1 MAFVFR
7 FPDVGEGITEGRIVK
22 WLVKEGERVREDQP
36 LGEIETDKAVVE
48 MPSPKAG
55 VVLRLYVPEGGVVKV
70 GGALAAIGEQGESAP
85 EEKAPAARPAGAPA
99 PPSAPQPSFTHPL
112 ATPAIRRLAR
122 ELGVELAKIK
132 GTGPAG
138 RITEQDVRAAASVAP
153 APTARAPSPPIHI
166 EGPVERVPLVGV
178 RKLISQRMA
187 SSAFTAPHVTH
198 MDECDVT
205 DLWRMRESKKT
216 LAQAKGIHLTF
227 LPLIARAA
235 ILSLKHHPI
244 FNSSI
249 DEEKG
254 EIIVKKYFNLG
265 IAVDTPEGLVVV
277 VVKDAD
283 KKDILELAREMNELS
298 EKARER
304 KVSLE
309 ELRGSTF
316 TITNIGTLGG
326 IFATPIINPGECAI
340 LGTGKIRDAP
350 AVVNGGIAIR
360 KLLPLSLSFD
370 HRITDGAAA
379 ARFVNSIKQHLED
392 PSLLLVDVV

>member
-1 MAFVFR
+1 MVYVFR
-7 FPDVGEGITEGRIVK
+7 FPDVGEGITEGRVVK
-22 WLVKEGERVREDQP
+22 WLVKEGERVKEDQP

-55 VVLRLYVPEGGVVKV
+55 IVLRLYVPEGGVVKV
-70 GGALAAIGEQGESAP
+70 GEALAAIGEEGESAP
-85 EEKAPAARPAGAPA
+85 EATAPLQPAAR
-99 PPSAPQPSFTHPL
+99 PL
-112 ATPAIRRLAR
+112 ATPAVRKLAR
-122 ELGVELAKIK
+122 ELGVDLTKIR

-138 RITEQDVRAAASVAP
+138 RITEQDVRAASTAP
-153 APTARAPSPPIHI
+153 RAPPPVHI
-166 EGPVERVPLVGV
+166 EGPVERIPLVGV
-178 RKLISQRMA
+178 RKLIAQRM
-187 SSAFTAPHVTH
+187 SQSAFTIPHVTH

-205 DLWRMRESKKT
+205 ELWKLREGKKA

-227 LPLIARAA
+227 LPFIARAV

-244 FNSSI
+244 FNASI

-254 EIIVKKYFNLG
+254 EIVIKKYINLG
-265 IAVDTPEGLVVV
+265 IAVDTPDGLLVVV
-277 VVKDAD
+277 IRNAD
-283 KKDILELAREMNELS
+283 SKDILELAREMNELS
-298 EKARER
+298 ERARER

-340 LGTGKIRDAP
+340 LGTGRIRDAP
-350 AVVNGGIAIR
+350 AVLDGQIVVR

-379 ARFVNSIKQHLED
+379 ARFVNAIKQHLED